1 MNTKTYVLSLLTIL
15 LLLGSVSCKS
25 KGEQKTAEKA
35 EKKELPAKRPNI
47 IFMMSDDHA
56 YQAISAYS
64 DHLIETPN
72 IDRIADEGILFTNA
86 TVTNSICAPSRA
98 TILTGK
104 HCHIHG
110 KVDNVFP
117 FDESQTTFPQLMQEA
132 GYQTAMFGKLHFGN
146 NPKGIDEFKIL
157 PGQGQY
163 YNPDFN
169 TNEGQITVEGYVT
182 DIIMDMTLDW
192 LENRRDAEK
201 PFMLFSLQKAP
212 HREWL
217 PAPRHFKEYTKKT
230 FVEPETLFDDYEG
243 RGTAA
248 KTAEMNLLEHMNW
261 AGDSKLYPEMMAEL
275 GIKDKSGWDLEA
287 FEREVGRMNPEQRA
301 VWDSVYKPMMEDF
314 KTKYPTM
321 DDTALMKWRYQRY
334 MQDYLGCIASVDEN
348 VGRLL
353 DYLEETGLDENTIIV
368 YTSDQG
374 FYLGEHGWFDKRFV
388 YDESFKT
395 PLLIKW
401 PNVITPGTTNTEM
414 VQNLDF
420 AQTILE
426 AAHIEAPMDMQGE
439 SLIPLLLGNDG
450 EWTRDAVY
458 YHYYEYPGIHMV
470 KRHYAI
476 ITQEYKLAHF
486 YYDVDEW
493 ELYDRKK
500 DPNEMKNVIDDPAYA
515 DVVKQLKEQLVEM
528 RKQYGDSSQ
537 LDQEILRKYLEAME
551 NPDIETV
558 PLH

>member
-1 MNTKTYVLSLLTIL
+1 M
-15 LLLGSVSCKS
+15 SCKTED
-25 KGEQKTAEKA
+25 KKEEVIA
-35 EKKELPAKRPNI
+35 EKKELPKQRPNI

-64 DHLIETPN
+64 DHLIQTPN

-86 TVTNSICAPSRA
+86 SVTNSICAPSRA

-104 HCHIHG
+104 HTHIHG

-117 FDESQTTFPQLMQEA
+117 FDESQMTFPQLLQEA

-169 TNEGQITVEGYVT
+169 TNEGKITVEGYVT
-182 DIIMDMTLDW
+182 DIIMDMTIDW
-192 LENRRDAEK
+192 LEHRRDENK
-201 PFMLFSLQKAP
+201 PFMLFSMQKAP

-248 KTAEMNLLEHMNW
+248 KTAEMNLLTHMNW
-261 AGDSKLYPEMMAEL
+261 AGDSKLYPEMMKEL
-275 GIKDKSGWDLEA
+275 GIKDVSGWDLEA

-301 VWDSVYKPMMEDF
+301 VWDSVYKPLMEDF
-314 KTKYPTM
+314 KAEYANMNETE
-321 DDTALMKWRYQRY
+321 LMKWRYQRY

-353 DYLEETGLDENTIIV
+353 DYLDDTGLDENTIIV

-401 PNVITPGTTNTEM
+401 PNVIKPGTTNTEM

-426 AAHIEAPMDMQGE
+426 AAHVEAPSDMQGE
-439 SLIPLLLGNDG
+439 SLIPLLLGNNE

-476 ITQEYKLAHF
+476 ITQEYKLIHF

-500 DPNEMKNVIDDPAYA
+500 DPQEMTNVIDDPAYK
-515 DVVKQLKEQLVEM
+515 DVVVKLKAQLVEM
-528 RKQYGDSSQ
+528 RKEYGDSSQ
-537 LDQEILRKYLEAME
+537 LDQEILRKYLEARD